1 MTTTSSNLST
11 RRPGV
16 ARFHIRRPKL
26 APRASWQ
33 GPIGAALVTGGVWWL
48 TLPAWGL
55 VVAGGFLLLAAAM
68 GA

>member
-1 MTTTSSNLST
+1 
-11 RRPGV
+11 V

-26 APRASWQ
+26 HLRASWQ

-48 TLPAWGL
+48 TGPAWGL
-55 VVAGGFLLLAAAM
+55 IVAGGFLLLAAAM

>member
-1 MTTTSSNLST
+1 
-11 RRPGV
+11 V

-26 APRASWQ
+26 RPWQ

-48 TLPAWGL
+48 TVPAWGL